1 MALETK
7 SKEIGDRGYTY
18 HVTELPAKKGRA
30 LLVRLIKTLG
40 PVFGQ
45 LISGMKPQGPKAP
58 KLPSPANKAGA
69 ALASINGQ
77 AISRAL
83 AELASRLTEA
93 ELEHVCLVL
102 GEHTEISDQENPD
115 NRKKLTP
122 GAQEF
127 HFAGR
132 YLEMFEWIG
141 FGLEVNYADFFSGSQ
156 IGNAIGA
163 AVAQATEQANPKASS
178 PSESPKA

>member
-7 SKEIGDRGYTY
+7 ERQIGDRGYTY

-45 LISGMKPQGPKAP
+45 LVSDMKPADPKV
-58 KLPSPANKAGA
+58 KAGA
-69 ALASINGQ
+69 LSAINGQ
-77 AISRAL
+77 SISRAL
-83 AELASRLTEA
+83 SELAGRLTEA
-93 ELEHVCLVL
+93 DLEHVCQVL
-102 GEHTEISDQENPD
+102 GEHSEVSDEENPD
-115 NRKKLTP
+115 HRKKLTP

-141 FGLEVNYADFFSGSQ
+141 FALEVNFSDFFSGSQ
-156 IGNAIGA
+156 IGSAIAGA
-163 AVAQATEQANPKASS
+163 MAQATERANPMASS
-178 PSESPKA
+178 PSESPRV

>member
-18 HVTELPAKKGRA
+18 HVTELPSKKGRA

-45 LISGMKPQGPKAP
+45 LISGMKPRAGGSS
-58 KLPSPANKAGA
+58 KLPAKGAAGS

-77 AISRAL
+77 SISRAL
-83 AELASRLTEA
+83 AELAARLTEA
-93 ELEHVCLVL
+93 DLEHVCQVL
-102 GEHTEISDQENPD
+102 GEHTEISDRDNPD

-132 YLEMFEWIG
+132 YLEMFEWIA
-141 FGLEVNYADFFSGSQ
+141 FGLEVNFSDFFSGSP

-163 AVAQATEQANPKASS
+163 AVAEATEQANPMASS
-178 PSESPKA
+178 PSESPKG